1 MRTPP
6 VVLDTMHATF
16 LARAMFVVAELGIAD
31 VLAEGPMSCA
41 DLAARVGV
49 ERDPLHQVLRA
60 VATTGLLRTEPG
72 AETGPHQWFALT
84 ESGRTLQD
92 GHPSG
97 TRDLVLTMQG
107 ELFWSALRVLPQRVA
122 EGRTGPEIACG
133 KPFFDLMSER
143 PDEAARF
150 NRMMVATNG
159 GEAVAVARAYDFSP
173 FDRLV
178 DVGGGIGTVLLEVLR
193 EHPRLHGVLVD
204 LPGVTEQA
212 RRTIAAAGFSAR
224 CEVVE
229 GDFLAPLPTGAD
241 AYLVSRVLHD
251 WDDETCVRVLR
262 SCARAMT
269 GDSRLLVVEK
279 VLPDD
284 DEPHL
289 GKRLDLVMATLTHGR
304 ERTAAEYGEL
314 LAAAGLRTIRHVPTG
329 TAAGIVEAA
338 LAS

>member
-6 VVLDTMHATF
+6 VVLDAMHATF

-31 VLAEGPMSCA
+31 VLAEGPLSCA

-72 AETGPHQWFALT
+72 PETGPHQRFALT
-84 ESGRTLQD
+84 ETGRTLQD
-92 GHPSG
+92 EHPSG

-107 ELFWSALRVLPQRVA
+107 ELFWNALRVLPQRVA

-150 NRMMVATNG
+150 NRMMVATNC
-159 GEAVAVARAYDFSP
+159 GEASAVAGAYDFSA
-173 FDRLV
+173 FERLV

-193 EHPRLHGVLVD
+193 EHPRLRGVLLD

-212 RRTIAAAGFSAR
+212 RRTIAEAGLSAR

-229 GDFLAPLPTGAD
+229 GDFLAALPSGAD

-269 GDSRLLVVEK
+269 GDSRLLLVEK

-289 GKRLDLVMATLTHGR
+289 GKRLDLVMVTLTRGR
-304 ERTAAEYGEL
+304 ERTAAEYGAL
-314 LAAAGLRTIRHVPTG
+314 LAEAGLRTIRHVPTG